1 MNPFNSYRDSIII
14 KDSVKSRHV
23 TVGEHSYYA
32 GYYHGKAFDDC
43 IMYLDELDD
52 VHPADQ
58 MDGTLTVFLF
68 LIPRPSC
75 RKVIM
80 PHIEN
85 ITKRPIMLQSNLFL
99 ASSVAS
105 TLPFDL
111 FHIKVTIDQKNAATA
126 TVKSKLVTVLPINSE
141 KLLT

>member
-1 MNPFNSYRDSIII
+1 M
-14 KDSVKSRHV
+14 
-23 TVGEHSYYA
+23 
-32 GYYHGKAFDDC
+32 
-43 IMYLDELDD
+43 
-52 VHPADQ
+52 
-58 MDGTLTVFLF
+58 FLS
-68 LIPRPSC
+68 LMPRPSC
-75 RKVIM
+75 RKVII

-85 ITKRPIMLQSNLFL
+85 ITKRPIILQSNLFL